1 MIVLGPYWFRFMQ
14 CIRRYYDTGKR
25 HPNLPNALKYALA
38 MCVTIFSV
46 FSPDLKSHVDGSW
59 TTYQV
64 FWTICY
70 TSSTL
75 YTYSWDI
82 LMDWSLGNSK
92 HGGLRERRMFRNKA
106 VYYAAIVVDLILRFF
121 WSYTLIPV
129 RDQSNFANGVSLS
142 IAIAPFAAIAEICRR
157 SMWSFFRLENEHLHN
172 TSGYRKV
179 NHIPLH
185 FETPLKQSTTDS
197 SGSKGTKSWHV
208 MAEIVVIIV
217 VVIVISA
224 VAISYK

>member
-1 MIVLGPYWFRFMQ
+1 
-14 CIRRYYDTGKR
+14 
-25 HPNLPNALKYALA
+25 
-38 MCVTIFSV
+38 
-46 FSPDLKSHVDGSW
+46 
-59 TTYQV
+59 
-64 FWTICY
+64 
-70 TSSTL
+70 
-75 YTYSWDI
+75 
-82 LMDWSLGNSK
+82 MDWSLGNSK

>member
-1 MIVLGPYWFRFMQ
+1 MQ

-46 FSPDLKSHVDGSW
+46 FNHDLKIHDDKQW

-64 FWTICY
+64 FWTIAY
-70 TSSTL
+70 ATSTL
-75 YTYSWDI
+75 YTYSWDV
-82 LMDWSLGNSK
+82 LMDWSLGDMNYQ
-92 HGGLRERRMFRNKA
+92 GLRERRMFRRKS
-106 VYYAAIVVDLILRFF
+106 VYYSAIVADLCLRFL
-121 WSYTLIPV
+121 WTYTLIPAK
-129 RDQSNFANGVSLS
+129 DQTNFAHGVSLS
-142 IAIAPFAAIAEICRR
+142 TAVAPFAAVAEICRR

-185 FETPLKQSTTDS
+185 FETPLKQDSTES
-197 SGSKGTKSWHV
+197 SGKGRKAWHV
-208 MAEIVVIIV
+208 IAEIILIV
-217 VVIVISA
+217 TVVIVISI
-224 VAISYK
+224 VAISGK